1 MKTTAEII
9 VILSEFKAR
18 YADKYGIERL
28 GLFGSVA
35 RGEQTE
41 GSDVDICIE
50 LKEPDYFVRMEI
62 KEKLEELF
70 HVKVDLVPLTGIMR
84 SLFRRKIE
92 QDAIYIYRRCN
103 RYAPLHR
110 DENGVG
116 YKQDKPH
123 NGLQPI
129 SLFAGRYGYIRRYL
143 YALANHRGNHQ
154 EYR

>member
-41 GSDVDICIE
+41 GSDVE

-92 QDAIYIYRRCN
+92 QDAIYI
-103 RYAPLHR
+103 
-110 DENGVG
+110 
-116 YKQDKPH
+116 
-123 NGLQPI
+123 
-129 SLFAGRYGYIRRYL
+129 
-143 YALANHRGNHQ
+143 
-154 EYR
+154 